1 MHVYYAKRM
10 STLQIRNV
18 PDEISRI
25 LKARAAAEGRSLSDY
40 ALSVLARE
48 ADRPTRAEILMRIR
62 SREPVETDVS
72 SVELISRERAE
83 RT

>member
-1 MHVYYAKRM
+1 MHVHYAIRM

-25 LKARAAAEGRSLSDY
+25 LKARAAAEGRSLSDH
-40 ALSVLARE
+40 ALRILARE

-62 SREPVETDVS
+62 SREPVRTDIS
-72 SVELISRERAE
+72 SVELVSRERAQ
-83 RT
+83 RR

>member
-10 STLQIRNV
+10 STLQIRNG

-40 ALSVLARE
+40 ALRILARE

-62 SREPVETDVS
+62 SREPVRTDIS

>member
-1 MHVYYAKRM
+1 MHVHYAIRM

-62 SREPVETDVS
+62 SREPVRTDIS
-72 SVELISRERAE
+72 SVELVSRERAE

>member
-1 MHVYYAKRM
+1 MHVHYAIRM

-48 ADRPTRAEILMRIR
+48 ADRPTRTEILMRIR
-62 SREPVETDVS
+62 SREPVRTDIS
-72 SVELISRERAE
+72 SVELVSRERAE

>member
-62 SREPVETDVS
+62 SREPVRTDIS
-72 SVELISRERAE
+72 SVELVSRERAE